1 MDSCNVRYLSHLSF
15 KELHFFDFG
24 DNLSLE
30 VLFPQVNAC
39 LQLLDKTE
47 NVSKVWIVLVYL
59 GQFQELCFMAEAKEW
74 VSKAKDLA
82 FMAKDKKFVLMTK
95 TED

>member
-1 MDSCNVRYLSHLSF
+1 VRYLSHLSF

-47 NVSKVWIVLVYL
+47 NVSKV
-59 GQFQELCFMAEAKEW
+59 
-74 VSKAKDLA
+74 
-82 FMAKDKKFVLMTK
+82 
-95 TED
+95 

>member
-1 MDSCNVRYLSHLSF
+1 
-15 KELHFFDFG
+15 
-24 DNLSLE
+24 
-30 VLFPQVNAC
+30 
-39 LQLLDKTE
+39 
-47 NVSKVWIVLVYL
+47 VLVYL